1 DAHSIYARCPVVAP
15 YRCPSSFQHVPP
27 THQRVE
33 TVEAKPLLLF
43 GFLTQLLSQGL
54 EARRQSGFP
63 KAKLLCR
70 LFCRRSFH
78 LNQLHSPLTR
88 LDSGQGSLAPSRL
101 DREFFATMSPSD
113 TAIRPRSRLWL
124 PARRCP
130 LRTPNRVS
138 QVPAG
143 SFRARCLLSPRGVR
157 SVRVVVASRLM
168 LASPNPVGW
177 PLPCKCNEAEPS
189 SRDATARAFAS
200 PSLGAQGR
208 PHTLWVRLHD
218 SRPIAMINSFQ
229 LTRTSQALLGAFR
242 MNTDKDDETLA
253 LTPALSPRER

>member
-1 DAHSIYARCPVVAP
+1 
-15 YRCPSSFQHVPP
+15 
-27 THQRVE
+27 
-33 TVEAKPLLLF
+33 
-43 GFLTQLLSQGL
+43 
-54 EARRQSGFP
+54 
-63 KAKLLCR
+63 
-70 LFCRRSFH
+70 
-78 LNQLHSPLTR
+78 
-88 LDSGQGSLAPSRL
+88 LAPSRL
-101 DREFFATMSPSD
+101 DRDFTATMSPSD
-113 TAIRPRSRLWL
+113 TAIRPRQRLWL
-124 PARRCP
+124 PVRGCP

-242 MNTDKDDETLA
+242 MDTDKHRWGARPPRAQPTAPSRLVLGSVTCYRTVVVSSGNASSARARKTAAEAPAVPISIGLPVQRTLGSGSEQSA
-253 LTPALSPRER
+253 RTLRLKNLCPSVFIRG